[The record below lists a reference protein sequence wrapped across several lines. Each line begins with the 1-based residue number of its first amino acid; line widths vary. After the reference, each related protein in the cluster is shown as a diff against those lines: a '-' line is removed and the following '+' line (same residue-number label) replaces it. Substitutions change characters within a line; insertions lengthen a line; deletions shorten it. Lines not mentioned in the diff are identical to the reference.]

1 MIRED
6 SSADRAAV
14 RTQMGKMQQ
23 DTGSNPVPPTIFFTI
38 KNQSR

>member
-23 DTGSNPVPPTIFFTI
+23 DTGSNPIPPTIFFTI